1 MKKQAESWLNAA
13 CDDLAVVKEICR
25 NDNLKNMT
33 AFHCQQV
40 IEKCFKAVLEEFE
53 GKVPRL
59 HDIITLKERV
69 LPYFEISV
77 DNDIFDQLNELYID
91 ARYPADLGLTPCGK
105 PSPDIALKFC
115 RLAEDVYHAVKEF
128 LRKSDTTY
136 SSQSAPN
143 SASPVMSPS
152 HSLKHCTSTSENI
165 VVS

>member
-25 NDNLKNMT
+25 NDNLTNMT

-115 RLAEDVYHAVKEF
+115 MLAEDVYHAVKEF
-128 LRKSDTTY
+128 LRKS
-136 SSQSAPN
+136 
-143 SASPVMSPS
+143 
-152 HSLKHCTSTSENI
+152 
-165 VVS
+165 